1 MKAIKKLQRL
11 SVVIL
16 LSFSISLLSACFLE
30 EKAEDFIEGS
40 TTSQDIEKKD
50 FNQNIVF
57 SDYGMYGR
65 TIYFTDNDG
74 QEWCY
79 YDVLKIDSA
88 SQLEFIIS
96 EPIENQCSID
106 NSRHFSI
113 FETMITG
120 ENKKDDSIIIST
132 SGIHSRQEIYPSNGD
147 YSESNIEFQEKIDN
161 DFFPT
166 LGIIL
171 AIQQAIFG
179 PIFTSSVIPFQIAE
193 YENTFVANIISP
205 TDYIYFGFPES
216 DDITSIYS
224 ILFFSLNTPNPPLD
238 VIYTIATNT
247 EDRKALYTAH
257 PYQRLTPTEDDPY
270 PLIQIRV
277 E

>member
-1 MKAIKKLQRL
+1 MKATKTFRSSFI
-11 SVVIL
+11 VFL
-16 LSFSISLLSACFLE
+16 LSLSTSLLSACFLE
-30 EKAEDFIEGS
+30 EKADDFIKGS
-40 TTSQDIEKKD
+40 TTTQDIEEKD
-50 FNQNIVF
+50 FNQDVVF
-57 SDYGMYGR
+57 SDYGTYGR
-65 TIYFTDNDG
+65 TIYFTDNDD

-79 YDVLKIDSA
+79 FDLLKIDSA

-96 EPIENQCSID
+96 EPIENKCSID
-106 NSRHFSI
+106 NSRHFSV

-120 ENKKDDSIIIST
+120 ESKKDDSIIIST
-132 SGIHSRQEIYPSNGD
+132 SSIYSRQEIYPSNGD
-147 YSESNIEFQEKIDN
+147 YSESNIEFQEKLDN

-179 PIFTSSVIPFQIAE
+179 PIFTSSVVPFQIAE

-205 TDYIYFGFPES
+205 TDYIYFGFPEP